1 MGSLCGLGV
10 FFAFFAVQIF
20 SGLVI
25 PQGVTNPTTSK
36 IFAQGPAPARH
47 RTVFLILPR
56 LTIPP
61 LLPMAV
67 PKSGPQSANLPAIGR
82 RERRSRMFRADE
94 ALRGSSRDRGI
105 RLSDVEFPTYARPA

>member
-25 PQGVTNPTTSK
+25 PQGATNPTTSK
-36 IFAQGPAPARH
+36 IFAQGPPPARH
-47 RTVFLILPR
+47 RTEFLILPR
-56 LTIPP
+56 LTIPT

-67 PKSGPQSANLPAIGR
+67 PKSGPQSANLPAIGPR
-82 RERRSRMFRADE
+82 QRPSPKVRAD
-94 ALRGSSRDRGI
+94 LTIRCSSMHRGI
-105 RLSDVEFPTYARPA
+105 RL

>member
-56 LTIPP
+56 LTIPT

-67 PKSGPQSANLPAIGR
+67 PKSGTPIGKPSGDWPTGTTAAGVP
-82 RERRSRMFRADE
+82 SR
-94 ALRGSSRDRGI
+94 LNHS
-105 RLSDVEFPTYARPA
+105 V